1 MKKIAAGLLLAFFYC
16 RTPGAFELQ
25 QEQTLR
31 KLIKA
36 GDLARSGSRDA
47 GRLFGEACQS
57 FLLLDD
63 RPNEI
68 RCLVAHAS
76 YRIKRTESKEAGR
89 LLDRATELSVQSGG
103 DYRGNIL
110 STRILL
116 FIREKKEELARDLC
130 DEALKL
136 SLSSPSRK
144 QILAYRGYL
153 SYRKGEKD
161 LALNDFLQA
170 RNAGDPELDSYTSIH
185 LGKIYKEKGNFKQA
199 EKYALKAL
207 QLDRDGG
214 RADLLAYD
222 YEILGQ
228 IMQAAE
234 RPGKAR
240 EFYQRSFDLYSALGD
255 RRSRRVAGF
264 MQDLP

>member
-1 MKKIAAGLLLAFFYC
+1 MKNASGFLCLLLFYC
-16 RTPGAFELQ
+16 STPSSFELEQ
-25 QEQTLR
+25 QQTLR
-31 KLIKA
+31 KLTRA
-36 GDLARSGSRDA
+36 GDLARGGSRDA
-47 GRLFGEACQS
+47 GRLFAEACQN

-63 RPNEI
+63 RPHEI

-110 STRILL
+110 ATRILL
-116 FIREKKEELARDLC
+116 FIREKKEELAGELC
-130 DEALKL
+130 NEALKL
-136 SLSSPSRK
+136 SLSSLSRK

-153 SYRKGEKD
+153 SYRKGERD
-161 LALNDFLQA
+161 LALNDFLKA
-170 RNAGDPELDSYTSIH
+170 RNAGDAELDSYTSIH
-185 LGKIYKEKGNFKQA
+185 LGKIFKEKGNFKQA

-207 QLDRDGG
+207 HLDRDAG

-228 IMQAAE
+228 IMQAAA
-234 RPGKAR
+234 RSGKAR

-255 RRSRRVAGF
+255 RRSRRVAALIK
-264 MQDLP
+264 DLP